1 MCQEAFAKDPL
12 PVPGHQEHL
21 TDGDLVQAKDEES
34 SLDVRLLIN

>member
-12 PVPGHQEHL
+12 PVPSHQEHL
-21 TDGDLVQAKDEES
+21 IDGDLVQAKDEES